1 MESRRGSSFSSLN
14 SYLQALS
21 QTPARLARR
30 AGSVSTSYE
39 EMSRVKARSGSDMKR
54 TLRWYDLVGFGI
66 GGMVGAGVF
75 VTTGRASRVCAGPSV
90 IISYAIAGLCALL
103 SAFCYTEF
111 AVDMPVA
118 GGAFSYLRV
127 TFGEFAAFLTGANLV
142 MDYVLS
148 NAAVA
153 RSFTAYLGSAIGIS
167 TSKWRLVVRGLPD
180 GFNEID
186 VFAVLVVLVI
196 TLIICYS
203 TRESSLVNMV
213 LTALH
218 ILFIGFVILMGFWK
232 GDWKNFTEPANPEN
246 PSGFFPFGAPGVFN
260 GAAMVYLSYIGYD
273 AVSTLAEEV
282 HNPVKNIPIGVS
294 GSVIIVTVLYCL
306 MAASMSMLLPYDMID
321 ADAPFSAAF
330 RGKSGGWK
338 WVSNVMGMGA
348 SLGILTSLLVAMVG
362 QARYMC
368 VIGRSSVIPAW
379 FARVHPKT
387 STPVNAS
394 VFLVLALS
402 LMFWGLFLKT
412 GRLRVMGPPRTVSV
426 LQELFIHYKQC
437 ICEAMHVELLV
448 PVGRIRIF
456 TAAIALFTDLNVLLD
471 LVSIGT
477 LFVFYM
483 VANAVVYRRY
493 VAIGTTNPWPT
504 LAFLCSF
511 SFTSILFTLIWH
523 FMPQGKGKALMLGAC
538 AVIAIAITQLF
549 RCLVPQARKPEFWGV
564 PLMPWIPCVSIFLN
578 IFLLGSLGG
587 PSYVRFVFFSAL
599 AVLVYVLYSVHASF
613 DAEAEGSLGLKNGET
628 MRESG
633 ESDQDPSFK
642 V

>member
-1 MESRRGSSFSSLN
+1 MESHGSSFSGLD
-14 SYLQALS
+14 SYFRALA

-30 AGSVSTSYE
+30 ACSVSTSHE
-39 EMSRVKARSGSDMKR
+39 EMSQVKARSGSVMQR

-75 VTTGRASRVCAGPSV
+75 VITGHASRLRAGPSV
-90 IISYAIAGLCALL
+90 VISYAIAGLCALL
-103 SAFCYTEF
+103 SSFCYTEF

-118 GGAFSYLRV
+118 GGAFSYLRI
-127 TFGEFAAFLTGANLV
+127 TFGEFAAFLTGANLI
-142 MDYVLS
+142 MDYVMS

-153 RSFTAYLGSAIGIS
+153 RGFTAYLGSAIGIS
-167 TSKWRLVVRGLPD
+167 TSKWRLVIHGLPD

-186 VFAVLVVLVI
+186 TFAVLVVLAI

-203 TRESSLVNMV
+203 TRESSLVNML
-213 LTALH
+213 LTILH

-232 GDWKNFTEPANPEN
+232 GDWKNFTQPANPNN

-282 HNPVKNIPIGVS
+282 HDPVKDIPIGVS
-294 GSVIIVTVLYCL
+294 GSVIIVTILYCL

-330 RGKSGGWK
+330 RGESDGWQ
-338 WVSNVMGMGA
+338 WVSNVIGMGA
-348 SLGILTSLLVAMVG
+348 SFGILTSLLVAMLG
-362 QARYMC
+362 QARYLC
-368 VIGRSSVIPAW
+368 VIGRSNVVPAW

-394 VFLVLALS
+394 AFL
-402 LMFWGLFLKT
+402 G
-412 GRLRVMGPPRTVSV
+412 
-426 LQELFIHYKQC
+426 
-437 ICEAMHVELLV
+437 
-448 PVGRIRIF
+448 IF
-456 TAAIALFTDLNVLLD
+456 TAAIALFTDLNVLLN

-483 VANAVVYRRY
+483 VANALVYRRY

-504 LAFLCSF
+504 LSFLCSF

-523 FMPQGKGKALMLGAC
+523 FMPNGKGKAFMLGAC
-538 AVIAIAITQLF
+538 AVIAIAIIQLF
-549 RCLVPQARKPEFWGV
+549 HCIVPQARKPEFWGV
-564 PLMPWIPCVSIFLN
+564 PLMPWIPCASIFLN
-578 IFLLGSLGG
+578 IFLLGSLDG

-613 DAEAEGSLGLKNGET
+613 DAEGGGSIGQKNGEIA
-628 MRESG
+628 RESD
-633 ESDQDPSFK
+633 ESEDHINSFK

>member
-246 PSGFFPFGAPGVFN
+246 PSGFFPYGAP
-260 GAAMVYLSYIGYD
+260 
-273 AVSTLAEEV
+273 EEV

-394 VFLVLALS
+394 VFLVCKIGQMFCPVRDRGKVHSKVSLMGKPLRGTSALS
-402 LMFWGLFLKT
+402 RCILDPSELDGPSLSQIGMPLLCRKKCHCSH
-412 GRLRVMGPPRTVSV
+412 RVEFS
-426 LQELFIHYKQC
+426 E
-437 ICEAMHVELLV
+437 
-448 PVGRIRIF
+448 RIF